1 MNQQTCH
8 CRHRTHRSLLFF
20 GLLALLTAA
29 APAGAG
35 VELAQQPLTVA
46 TAVEPNIMFILDD
59 SGSMAWEH
67 MPGTAANWSSD
78 PVAGLPK
85 TVSVN
90 DIRLRAANINTQWYN
105 PLVTYEPWLK
115 YDGSSYPNADWDG
128 GSVAA
133 DPSGKSGSGS
143 LNFKTQFSQWRT
155 LSTSSSSDYY
165 VGNSQQLSTSTGM
178 VATDYRWRYSGF
190 YFLTGTNAATVTHY
204 KRYDFI
210 YGCTSGSSCNN
221 NQKQWRAREV
231 NLNTSGVDNGSSE
244 LTAFNWS
251 AYGGPTR
258 TVAQEIQNY
267 ANWFSYYRLR
277 ITMAKAAASRVFAK
291 LGSGYRIGFDTL
303 QYNDKAKKPIFS
315 IPVNSNEGKFTGNN
329 KKDWFDKLFAANSF
343 NGTSLRE
350 ALSRTGEYYLDK
362 ATDSTGSSGPYGPE
376 TGANQLSCRSNF
388 AILTTDGYWNGNA
401 ALNSDAAEDNDSTT
415 GEKITGPN
423 GKEYQ
428 YMPTPPYADNQ
439 TTTTT
444 TTRSYKNGDVAGTV
458 INGNVTTKTTITG
471 SGSNRKTTIE
481 TITVGVGTP
490 NTLADVAMYYWKTD
504 LMGSMTNDVP
514 TTQKNPAFWQHMRT
528 YGISIG
534 EKGTLDPKTDLPALT
549 AGTKSW
555 PVPGND
561 KQENIDDLWHA
572 AVNSRGEFIVASN
585 PDEFARALTS
595 TLNEIAS
602 ETKHAASGGASSAK
616 LEAGSRVYFS
626 QYTSGSWNGRVYS
639 QELDENTG
647 LPKSSGST
655 WDAEQKLPAWA
666 QRKMRVNAGGTLKAF
681 EFANLTATQKTFLT
695 STDMVNY
702 LRGDTS
708 KEEPAGSFRER
719 DGLLPAFI
727 NSQLVY
733 VGAPTH
739 GDYYAAQSAT
749 GSSSY
754 AGYASDNKTRT
765 PVLYI
770 SGSDGMLHGFNGQ
783 TGVETITFLPSF
795 SIATT
800 LQRYTD
806 PRYGLNDVNDP
817 DWQTFR
823 HRYILDGELTVAD
836 AYLSGWKTV
845 LVGTQ
850 GRGGTGVFALD
861 VTNPDDIKFLWEKS
875 AADNSALGNNLGK
888 PIIAQVANGDW
899 RVLLGNG
906 PNSSGDRAQLIMI
919 SLSNGAIT
927 TVNTNAGSN
936 NGLSGVNVIDSDGDG
951 FFDTAYA
958 GDLKGNVWRFTDLG
972 GSPSANKLFTT
983 ASNRPITSMP
993 LVVKNEKT
1001 RQTWVFVG
1009 TGQFLNDTDMGNT
1022 DQQSWYGL
1030 LDDGTEIGSRANLKE
1045 RKILTTGS
1053 VSGTPVRTLEAGT
1066 AAEIISA
1073 GLRGW
1078 YIDFTYAGERMISPN
1093 TLLAGAL
1100 FGITYVPDGTNRCQ
1114 PDGKSSVWAIN
1125 PFSGARLNQGI
1136 FDLTGDRKIT
1146 ADDKLGD
1153 IFPSVLDGLEAI
1165 MSGQPPIV
1173 QGKDG
1178 TAAMYLPGKTIFLQ
1192 LPTGQLGRQSWREI
1206 ISK

>member
-1 MNQQTCH
+1 MTQPTH
-8 CRHRTHRSLLFF
+8 HRIHR
-20 GLLALLTAA
+20 LLALLACTLLPA
-29 APAGAG
+29 APALAG
-35 VELAQQPLTVA
+35 VELDQQPLTVA
-46 TAVEPNIMFILDD
+46 RPVEPNIMFILDD
-59 SGSMAWEH
+59 SGSMGWEH
-67 MPGTAANWSSD
+67 MPGTAASWNNSPPS
-78 PVAGLPK
+78 GLPK

-90 DIRLRAANINTQWYN
+90 DIRLRATNINTQWYN

-115 YDGSSYPNADWDG
+115 HDGNSYPNANWDG

-133 DPSGKSGSGS
+133 DPSGKSGTGS
-143 LNFKTQFSQWRT
+143 LNFKTTFTSWKTLATGSGTSGVGNTET
-155 LSTSSSSDYY
+155 LST
-165 VGNSQQLSTSTGM
+165 TGM
-178 VATDYRWRYSGF
+178 VSTNYRWRYSGF
-190 YFLTGTNAATVTHY
+190 YYLTGSSSTTVNNYT
-204 KRYDFI
+204 RYDFI
-210 YGCTSGSSCNN
+210 YGCTSGSSCTSA
-221 NQKQWRAREV
+221 QKAWRASKV
-231 NLNTSGVDNGSSE
+231 SLTTDGTDNTRTL
-244 LTAFNWS
+244 LTEFDWTP
-251 AYGGPTR
+251 YGGIKR
-258 TVAQEIQNY
+258 TVTEEIQNY
-267 ANWFSYYRLR
+267 TNWFSYYRLR

-291 LGSGYRIGFDTL
+291 LGNGYRIGYNTL
-303 QYNDKAKKPIFS
+303 HNRQDLK
-315 IPVNSNEGKFTGNN
+315 IPVGTSGGLFIGQN
-329 KKDWFDKLFAANSF
+329 KQDWFTSLFDSISSS
-343 NGTSLRE
+343 GTPLRE
-350 ALSRTGEYYLDK
+350 ALGRAGEYFK
-362 ATDSTGSSGPYGPE
+362 DSAGTGPYGPE
-376 TGANQLSCRSNF
+376 TGASQLSCRANF

-401 ALNSDAAEDNDSTT
+401 AGNADARKDND
-415 GEKITGPN
+415 GQDGVEITGPN
-423 GKEYQ
+423 CRSYQ
-428 YMPTPPYADNQ
+428 YKKARPYQD
-439 TTTTT
+439 
-444 TTRSYKNGDVAGTV
+444 S
-458 INGNVTTKTTITG
+458 
-471 SGSNRKTTIE
+471 SS
-481 TITVGVGTP
+481 

-504 LMGSMTNDVP
+504 LMGNMTNDVP

-555 PVPGND
+555 PVPGDD
-561 KQENIDDLWHA
+561 KTENIDDLWHA

-585 PDEFARALTS
+585 PDEFAKALTN

-616 LEAGSRVYFS
+616 LEAGSMVYFS

-639 QELDENTG
+639 QELDANTG
-647 LPKSSGST
+647 LPKSGGSS

-695 STDMVNY
+695 SADMVNY

-708 KEEPAGSFRER
+708 KEEPTGSFRER

-739 GDYYAAQSAT
+739 GDYYATQSAT
-749 GSSSY
+749 GSSGY
-754 AGYASDNKTRT
+754 AGYASDNKTRA
-765 PVLYI
+765 PVLYV
-770 SGSDGMLHGFNGQ
+770 SGSDGMLHGFNGK
-783 TGVETITFLPSF
+783 TGVETIAFLPSF

-806 PRYGLNDVNDP
+806 PRYGLNDVNDA
-817 DWQTFR
+817 DWATFR

-836 AYLSGWKTV
+836 AYLSGWKTI

-888 PIIAQVANGDW
+888 PVIAQVANGDW

-906 PNSSGDRAQLIMI
+906 PNSNGDRAQLIMI
-919 SLSNGAIT
+919 SLTNGAIT
-927 TVNTNAGSN
+927 TVNTGAGSD
-936 NGLSGVNVIDSDGDG
+936 NGLAGVNVIDSNGDG

-958 GDLKGNVWRFTDLG
+958 GDLKGNVWRFTDLAG
-972 GSPSANKLFTT
+972 NPSASKLFTT
-983 ASNRPITSMP
+983 ANNRPITAMP

-1009 TGQFLNDTDMGNT
+1009 TGQFLNEADMGNT
-1022 DQQSWYGL
+1022 DKQTWYGL
-1030 LDDGTEIGSRANLKE
+1030 LDDGTEIDSRANLKE
-1045 RKILTTGS
+1045 RKILTSGS
-1053 VSGTPVRTLEAGT
+1053 VSGTPIRTLEAGT

-1078 YIDFTYAGERMISPN
+1078 YIDFTYSGERMISPN

-1114 PDGKSSVWAIN
+1114 PDGKSSVWALN

-1146 ADDKLGD
+1146 DADKLNG

-1178 TAAMYLPGKTIFLQ
+1178 TATMHLPGKTIFLQ

-1206 ISK
+1206 IAK

>member
-1 MNQQTCH
+1 MTQQTH
-8 CRHRTHRSLLFF
+8 HRLHRALPGLRLL
-20 GLLALLTAA
+20 GLLACLLL
-29 APAGAG
+29 PATPASAG

-46 TAVEPNIMFILDD
+46 TAVEPNIMLILDD
-59 SGSMAWEH
+59 SGSMGWEH
-67 MPGTAANWSSD
+67 MPGTTANWYSN
-78 PVAGLPK
+78 PVGGLPT

-90 DIRLRAANINTQWYN
+90 DIRLRAANINTMWYN
-105 PLVTYEPWLK
+105 PLITYEPWLK
-115 YDGSSYPNADWDG
+115 YDGSSYSNANYDG
-128 GSVAA
+128 GNVAA
-133 DPSGKSGSGS
+133 DPSGKSGSGT
-143 LNFKTQFSQWRT
+143 LNFKTKFTAWQN
-155 LSTSSSSDYY
+155 LSTSGTYS
-165 VGNSQQLSTSTGM
+165 VGNSETMSTSTGL
-178 VATDYRWRYSGF
+178 VSSNYQWRYGGF
-190 YFLTGTNAATVTHY
+190 YYLTGSNEKTVTHY
-204 KRYDFI
+204 NRYDFI
-210 YGCTSGSSCNN
+210 YGCSSGTSCNN
-221 NQKQWRAREV
+221 SQKAWRARKV
-231 NLNTSGVDNGSSE
+231 TLNTNGTDSSNVQ
-244 LTAFNWS
+244 LTGFDWTP
-251 AYGGPTR
+251 YGGPTR
-258 TVAQEIQNY
+258 TIQEEIQNY

-303 QYNDKAKKPIFS
+303 QYNAKSKTPIFS
-315 IPVNSNEGKFTGNN
+315 IPVSSDDGRFSGANKQTWFT
-329 KKDWFDKLFAANSF
+329 KLFAANSSD
-343 NGTSLRE
+343 GTSLRE
-350 ALSRTGEYYLDK
+350 ALSRAGEYYSDTVNGAK
-362 ATDSTGSSGPYGPE
+362 GSSGPYGPE
-376 TGANQLSCRSNF
+376 SGAAQLSCRANF

-401 ALNSDAAEDNDSTT
+401 ALNNEAQKDNDTQD
-415 GEKITGPN
+415 GVEITGPN
-423 GKEYQ
+423 GRSYQ
-428 YMPTPPYADNQ
+428 YESKFPYKDS
-439 TTTTT
+439 
-444 TTRSYKNGDVAGTV
+444 RS
-458 INGNVTTKTTITG
+458 
-471 SGSNRKTTIE
+471 
-481 TITVGVGTP
+481 

-504 LMGSMTNDVP
+504 LMPPSKDDEGMTNDVP
-514 TTQKNPAFWQHMRT
+514 TTAKNPAFWQHMRT

-549 AGTKSW
+549 AGSKSW
-555 PVPGND
+555 PAPGND

-585 PDEFARALTS
+585 PDEFAKALTS

-616 LEAGSRVYFS
+616 LEAGSMVYFS
-626 QYTSGSWNGRVYS
+626 QYTSGAWNGRVYS
-639 QELDENTG
+639 QELDAGTG
-647 LPKSSGST
+647 LPKSGGST

-681 EFANLTATQKTFLT
+681 EFANLTAAQKAFLT
-695 STDMVNY
+695 SADTVNY

-708 KEEPAGSFRER
+708 KEEPTGSFRER
-719 DGLLPAFI
+719 SGLLPAFI

-739 GDYYAAQSAT
+739 GDYYAAQSST
-749 GSSSY
+749 GASSY
-754 AGYASDNKTRT
+754 AGGLCQRQQDSHAGS
-765 PVLYI
+765 VLYV
-770 SGSDGMLHGFNGQ
+770 SGSDGMLHGFNGK
-783 TGVETITFLPSF
+783 TGVETIAFLPSF
-795 SIATT
+795 SIGTT

-806 PRYGLNDVNDP
+806 PRYGMNDINDP

-836 AYLSGWKTV
+836 AYLSGWKTI

-875 AADNSALGNNLGK
+875 AADNSALGNSLGK
-888 PIIAQVANGDW
+888 PVIAQVANGDW

-906 PNSSGDRAQLIMI
+906 PNSNGDRAQLIMI
-919 SLSNGAIT
+919 SLTNGTIT
-927 TVNTNAGSN
+927 TVNTAAGGN
-936 NGLSGVNVIDSDGDG
+936 NGLAGVNAIDSDGDG

-958 GDLKGNVWRFTDLG
+958 GDLKGNVWRFTNLG
-972 GSPSANKLFTT
+972 GSPSADKLFTT
-983 ASNRPITSMP
+983 TNNRPITTMP

-1001 RQTWVFVG
+1001 RQIWVFVG
-1009 TGQFLNDTDMGNT
+1009 TGQFLNNADMSNT
-1022 DQQSWYGL
+1022 DQQTWYGL

-1066 AAEIISA
+1066 AAEIINA

-1078 YIDFTYAGERMISPN
+1078 YIDFTYPGERMISPN

-1146 ADDKLGD
+1146 AADKLD
-1153 IFPSVLDGLEAI
+1153 DVFPSVLDGLEAI
-1165 MSGQPPIV
+1165 MSGQPPII

-1178 TAAMYLPGKTIFLQ
+1178 TATMHLPGKTIFLQ
-1192 LPTGQLGRQSWREI
+1192 LPIGQMGRQSWREI
-1206 ISK
+1206 IAK